1 MLNTY
6 FYSTYFPF
14 SESQEK
20 SIKLNSQVEVLKMD
34 GENQKLENEQNL
46 QNAQK
51 DLSSTIAS
59 LEVRQTELIERLKV
73 S

>member
-20 SIKLNSQVEVLKMD
+20 AIKLNSQVEVLKMD

>member
-1 MLNTY
+1 M
-6 FYSTYFPF
+6 
-14 SESQEK
+14 
-20 SIKLNSQVEVLKMD
+20 EVLKMD

-73 S
+73 SWRRTDIA

>member
-1 MLNTY
+1 
-6 FYSTYFPF
+6 
-14 SESQEK
+14 
-20 SIKLNSQVEVLKMD
+20 MD

-73 S
+73 SCRTDSA